1 MNGACA
7 IKLDFICLPRRIS
20 DKRDNCNKWPEVSV
34 VKQKIVKTNNKQFDD
49 SKTPK
54 WLEKLI
60 NSYRQKRFTGKT
72 GKLKDTK
79 KIPF

>member
-1 MNGACA
+1 M
-7 IKLDFICLPRRIS
+7 
-20 DKRDNCNKWPEVSV
+20 SV

-54 WLEKLI
+54 WLEKLM